1 MPEEYRNIYK
11 TARKAAGLT
20 QEAAAERLDIS
31 VESIRAYETGQRIPP
46 NGVVARM
53 AVTYNNLT
61 LGYEHV
67 RSTNDL
73 MADIVPP
80 LEQRSMIEMVVR
92 LGNRMRR
99 FDRNRCLDRLMEIAE
114 DNNVD
119 DEERPEYN
127 EIILEMREIIRG
139 GLELDVSSRDGQ
151 AVPENEEV

>member
-67 RSTNDL
+67 RATNDL
-73 MADIVPP
+73 MADIVPQ
-80 LEQRSMIEMVVR
+80 LEQRSMMAVVVR
-92 LGNRMRR
+92 LYNLMRR
-99 FDRNRCLDRLMEIAE
+99 FGNNHRLDRLMEITE
-114 DNNVD
+114 DD
-119 DEERPEYN
+119 IIDEVEKPEFD
-127 EIILEMREIIRG
+127 EIIREVRELVKV
-139 GLELDVSSRDGQ
+139 GLELDVSSRDGHGMSEYEG
-151 AVPENEEV
+151 V

>member
-61 LGYEHV
+61 LGYEHI

-80 LEQRSMIEMVVR
+80 LEQRSLREIAMRIY
-92 LGNRMRR
+92 NRMNR
-99 FDRNRCLDRLMEIAE
+99 FQRDYGMDRLMSIAE
-114 DNNVD
+114 DDRID
-119 DEERPEYN
+119 DTERAEFNAITYELG
-127 EIILEMREIIRG
+127 EIIKS
-139 GLELDVSSRDGQ
+139 GLELKVFCGGDPDEGNR
-151 AVPENEEV
+151 

>member
-31 VESIRAYETGQRIPP
+31 VESVRAYETGQRIPP

-73 MADIVPP
+73 MDDIVPQ
-80 LEQRSMIEMVVR
+80 LEQRSMMEVALR
-92 LGNRMRR
+92 LYNRMKQ
-99 FDRNRCLDRLMEIAE
+99 FDRNNRLDRLMEIAE
-114 DNNVD
+114 DDQID
-119 DEERPEYN
+119 DAERPEY
-127 EIILEMREIIRG
+127 EQIIADMREITKI
-139 GLELDVSSRDGQ
+139 GLELDVSGRTNHGGDDR
-151 AVPENEEV
+151 

>member
-20 QEAAAERLDIS
+20 QEAAAERLDLS
-31 VESIRAYETGQRIPP
+31 VESVRAYETGQRIPP

-73 MADIVPP
+73 MADIVPQ
-80 LEQRSMIEMVVR
+80 LEQRSMMEVAVR
-92 LGNRMRR
+92 LYNRMTR
-99 FDRNRCLDRLMEIAE
+99 FAKNQRVDRLMEIAE
-114 DNNVD
+114 DGRI
-119 DEERPEYN
+119 DEEEQLEFS
-127 EIILEMREIIRG
+127 EIMGDIREIIQI
-139 GLELDVSSRDGQ
+139 GLELDVSSRSNSD
-151 AVPENEEV
+151 ADDP

>member
-73 MADIVPP
+73 MADIVPQ
-80 LEQRSMIEMVVR
+80 LEQRSLMEMAVR

-99 FDRNRCLDRLMEIAE
+99 FDRNHYLDRLMEIAE
-114 DNNVD
+114 DNKVD
-119 DEERPEYN
+119 DEERPEFN
-127 EIILEMREIIRG
+127 EIICEMQEIITS
-139 GLELDVSSRDGQ
+139 GLELDVSSRELQ
-151 AVPENEEV
+151 EVEADE

>member
-73 MADIVPP
+73 MADIVPQ
-80 LEQRSMIEMVVR
+80 LEQRSLMEMVVR

-99 FDRNRCLDRLMEIAE
+99 FARNHYLDRLMEIAE

-119 DEERPEYN
+119 DEERPEFN
-127 EIILEMREIIRG
+127 EIIYKMQEIITS
-139 GLELDVSSRDGQ
+139 GLELDVSSRELQEFEAD
-151 AVPENEEV
+151 E

>member
-67 RSTNDL
+67 RTTNDL
-73 MADIVPP
+73 MADIVPQ
-80 LEQRSMIEMVVR
+80 LEERSIMEVVIR
-92 LGNRMRR
+92 IYNRMNR
-99 FDRNRCLDRLMEIAE
+99 FSQKHSLERLMEIAE
-114 DNNVD
+114 DNYID
-119 DEERPEYN
+119 DSERPEYN
-127 EIILEMREIIRG
+127 EIISDMREIIKN
-139 GLELDVSSRDGQ
+139 GLELDVYGRDSQGR
-151 AVPENEEV
+151 A

>member
-73 MADIVPP
+73 MADIVPQ
-80 LEQRSMIEMVVR
+80 LEQRSMMEVALR
-92 LGNRMRR
+92 LYNRMKQ
-99 FDRNRCLDRLMEIAE
+99 FDRNNRLDRLMEIAE
-114 DNNVD
+114 DDQID
-119 DEERPEYN
+119 DAERPEY
-127 EIILEMREIIRG
+127 EQIISDMREITKI
-139 GLELDVSSRDGQ
+139 GLELDVSSRDRRK
-151 AVPENEEV
+151 EELP